1 MLIFILIL
9 LIVYYIDNWH
19 TATFSEFDMT
29 VKVHPLFIELT
40 ILSVDYNG
48 FLIVKIVVFMG
59 S

>member
-9 LIVYYIDNWH
+9 LIVYCIDNWH

-40 ILSVDYNG
+40 ILSVD
-48 FLIVKIVVFMG
+48 
-59 S
+59 